1 MKNHALERKLNHLR
15 HIFQR
20 DNMLILLKIPALL
33 NNSTYP
39 KEATTEDQQFLLGY
53 RWNTLLSYNTGF
65 NKFIK
70 FAKATQRPPF
80 KLPLSKQDVY
90 AFCYWAGRNTDS
102 PSGHDIAAN
111 TLVKYLAGLQAWH
124 LYHEV
129 KHPDTKQKVTI
140 LIKSSAKTDA
150 NLPALPKKKAAGL
163 DDVLGMVDY
172 LMKGESAHRA
182 MMDVT
187 LVAFW
192 GMASPNDIP
201 TIIKEHDLSGACDPK
216 EAGRETSLFGY
227 YSSGNGDRVH
237 ITKDTYCRLLKTITQ
252 VNVNKSLTGHL
263 FRVGGASLRFALGV
277 SVPEICPLGRWTSD
291 CYKLYLG
298 EYSPQEIYTTERI
311 IAQLDSCWTT

>member
-1 MKNHALERKLNHLR
+1 
-15 HIFQR
+15 
-20 DNMLILLKIPALL
+20 MLILLKIPALL

-70 FAKATQRPPF
+70 FAKATQRTPF

-172 LMKGESAHRA
+172 LMKGEAAHRA

-192 GMASPNDIP
+192 GMA
-201 TIIKEHDLSGACDPK
+201 
-216 EAGRETSLFGY
+216 
-227 YSSGNGDRVH
+227 
-237 ITKDTYCRLLKTITQ
+237 RLLE
-252 VNVNKSLTGHL
+252 LTCEEKMQALWKETALLTSDVTFYHAVVSKPGL
-263 FRVGGASLRFALGV
+263 GLNSQFQDFLRFK
-277 SVPEICPLGRWTSD
+277 IFTS
-291 CYKLYLG
+291 
-298 EYSPQEIYTTERI
+298 RI
-311 IAQLDSCWTT
+311 KNCKFQF